1 MRVLTVYGTGM
12 KFIKGKSGNPSGRP
26 RTKNM
31 ELREIINADAVKAY
45 KVLWKSVQDNQPW
58 ALELYFELLSK
69 TKELGDKFVEKEGC
83 YNGITN

>member
-12 KFIKGKSGNPSGRP
+12 KFIKGTSGNPLGRP

-45 KVLWKSVQDNQPW
+45 KLLWKSIQENQPW

-69 TKELGDKFVEKEGC
+69 TKVLQNNTVSVGERL
-83 YNGITN
+83 N